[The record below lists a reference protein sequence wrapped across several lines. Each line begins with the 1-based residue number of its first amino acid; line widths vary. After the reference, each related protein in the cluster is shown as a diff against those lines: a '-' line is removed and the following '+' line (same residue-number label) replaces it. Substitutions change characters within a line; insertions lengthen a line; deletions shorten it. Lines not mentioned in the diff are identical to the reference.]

1 MNYRHAYH
9 AGNFADVVKHAILA
23 RILTYMKLKPQPFR
37 VIDTHA
43 GTGRYDLGGVEA
55 SKTGE
60 WRDGIARLTGTET
73 GTDFTGTDFTGT
85 HFTGQDFTGQGLPA
99 DVAVLLQ
106 PYLDVVTSLNVPGAL
121 TVYPGSPVIARRL
134 MRPGDHL
141 VANELHPDDFAA
153 LKAEFRRVP
162 DTKVLNL
169 DAWVALKS
177 LLPPPERRGVVLIDP
192 PYEAAGEFAHLP
204 DALSEALKRFAT
216 GVYIIWYPVKDH
228 DVADQFVRAASH
240 LSSAKILDVRL
251 TISRPFAGLGL
262 TETGLLI
269 LNPPYSLHGELQT
282 LMPFLVE
289 RLAEGQGASY
299 RLDLIR
305 D

>member
-73 GTDFTGTDFTGT
+73 ST
-85 HFTGQDFTGQGLPA
+85 DFTGQGLPA
-99 DVAVLLQ
+99 DVDVLLQ

-141 VANELHPDDFAA
+141 VANELHPDDFAE
-153 LKAEFRRVP
+153 LKAEFRRMP

-177 LLPPPERRGVVLIDP
+177 LLPPPERRGVILIDP
-192 PYEAAGEFAHLP
+192 PFEVAGEFARLA
-204 DALSEALKRFAT
+204 DALREALKRFAT
-216 GVYIIWYPVKDH
+216 GVYVIWYPVKDH

-299 RLDLIR
+299 GLEVIR